1 MARDYTKEI
10 EKRYAEEAMERKAKA
25 GIQADASTTALKL
38 FKHYVKR
45 KPLVKQVTC
54 KKCGKVFKTNRNTQL
69 CFDCEKKRKM
79 SI

>member
-10 EKRYAEEAMERKAKA
+10 EKRYAEEVRERKAKA

-45 KPLVKQVTC
+45 KPLVKEVTC
-54 KKCGKVFKTNRNTQL
+54 TCWLSLLNYENSNSHL
-69 CFDCEKKRKM
+69 M
-79 SI
+79 